1 MQHAAR
7 ATALLEPGR
16 RRLEG
21 VVAAAGLPLPRGGL
35 SLMHLLGAVVA
46 VVAAAEVYLSSWV
59 RPPARPLR
67 GPGLQERLFPGPEH
81 IQYFIWETPKR
92 NILEAPKR
100 AVFWGLS
107 RGRRSLF
114 GRWWRS

>member
-1 MQHAAR
+1 MAVVTPPTPRLGAAKLMQHAAR

-46 VVAAAEVYLSSWV
+46 VVAAAEVYLSS
-59 RPPARPLR
+59 
-67 GPGLQERLFPGPEH
+67 
-81 IQYFIWETPKR
+81 
-92 NILEAPKR
+92 
-100 AVFWGLS
+100 
-107 RGRRSLF
+107 
-114 GRWWRS
+114 